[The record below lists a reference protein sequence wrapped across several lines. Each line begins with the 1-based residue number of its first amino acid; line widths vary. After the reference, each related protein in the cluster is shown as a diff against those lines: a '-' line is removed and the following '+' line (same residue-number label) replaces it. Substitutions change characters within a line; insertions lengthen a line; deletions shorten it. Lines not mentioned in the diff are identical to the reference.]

1 MTNAQPGATLAAT
14 ALPTT
19 MPAVIF
25 RGEGVLS
32 LEERPVPA
40 ITAPDDIVIKVGAVG
55 ICGSDLHALHTP
67 PTHPGLPGVIFGHE
81 FCGEIVATGPEA
93 RGLAVGDRVA
103 VDQNP
108 PCGRCGPCRDGNG
121 NFCEPLF
128 DNPHLDIPWPNTPG
142 FFWDG
147 GMAEYVKVP
156 SYFAYRVGADV
167 PWEHLVLAEPLGCV
181 LNGIGKAG
189 VAVGDRAVVLGGG
202 PMGLLT
208 VIALKHF
215 GVEQV
220 ILVEPAVKR
229 AEVARQAGADLV
241 INPAAAGVREEVLAA
256 TGGRGATVVVEAVG
270 NQLDTAVGVA
280 ADRARIVVL
289 GINNSYRA
297 NLSAMTVT
305 IKELR
310 ILGSFLMRYTM
321 RESLDLIQSGELPLE
336 RVVSHVLPLSEVHHG
351 ISLARAGEGLKIVF
365 KP

>member
-1 MTNAQPGATLAAT
+1 MTDTL
-14 ALPTT
+14 PDT
-19 MPAVIF
+19 MRAVIF
-25 RGEGVLS
+25 RGEGVLA
-32 LEERPVPA
+32 LEQHAVPV
-40 ITAPDDIVIKVGAVG
+40 ITAPDDVIIKVGAVG

-81 FCGEIVATGPEA
+81 FCGEIVAAGPQA
-93 RGLAVGDRVA
+93 RGLSVGDRVA

-147 GMAEYVKVP
+147 GMATYVKVP
-156 SYFAYRVGADV
+156 SYFAYRVTADL
-167 PWEHLVLAEPLGCV
+167 PYEHVVLAEPLGCV
-181 LNGIGKAG
+181 LNGINKAG
-189 VAVGDRAVVLGGG
+189 VMVGDRAVVLGGG
-202 PMGLLT
+202 PMGLLA

-229 AEVARQAGADLV
+229 AAVAKQAGADVVLDPTSV
-241 INPAAAGVREEVLAA
+241 DVREEVLAA
-256 TGGRGATVVVEAVG
+256 TGGRGATLVFEAVG
-270 NQLDTAVGVA
+270 SQLDTAVDVA
-280 ADRARIVVL
+280 ADQARIVVM

-310 ILGSFLMRYTM
+310 ILGAFLMRYTM

-336 RVVSHVLPLSEVHHG
+336 RVVSHVLPLSDIHKG
-351 ISLARAGEGLKIVF
+351 LSLAQAGEGLKIVF